1 MGHRWR
7 GLRAGSLGAD
17 LNVGIV
23 IQRWHQRLREG
34 TRPWSRE
41 EASAEEVVVHKV
53 REMRRKEQGETEMG
67 TQGGGQRP
75 EQDRVSGGRGRG
87 EKLSRAAQR
96 PRKRRREGDKR
107 SDRGGPW
114 VVLPGTLGLRRE
126 SSK

>member
-23 IQRWHQRLREG
+23 IQRWHQRLRDG

-75 EQDRVSGGRGRG
+75 EQDRVSGGAGEGGETVTCCPEAKEEEKRG
-87 EKLSRAAQR
+87 
-96 PRKRRREGDKR
+96 
-107 SDRGGPW
+107 
-114 VVLPGTLGLRRE
+114 
-126 SSK
+126 